1 MLWAIGVIF
10 GLLWVLGL
18 VTSVTVGGLIHALLG
33 AALTLLVIQM
43 IQLSGRTRADQS
55 IHG

>member
-18 VTSVTVGGLIHALLG
+18 VTSVTVGGFIHALLG
-33 AALTLLVIQM
+33 AAITLLVLQM
-43 IQLSGRTRADQS
+43 IRLSGRTRADQS
-55 IHG
+55 IQG

>member
-10 GLLWVLGL
+10 GLLWILGL
-18 VTSVTVGGLIHALLG
+18 VTSVTAGGFIHALLG
-33 AALTLLVIQM
+33 AAITLLVIQA
-43 IQLSGRTRADQS
+43 IQPSRARANQS